1 MWIGRG
7 GTQEEFTGG
16 ADGAHFHGTFSC
28 SWCGVDCSSNP
39 RGRAKTLLC
48 ATQAAVIVIVS
59 SSRFPPPPE
68 CSHDGA
74 SCKLCPCGRGRRKPV
89 PLLQPGHL
97 SAGLFCS
104 ERKCGAA
111 AFTLDAVVAR
121 CILSAHAM
129 RSPARCCRPAGRL
142 CTRPRKGEYLRSP
155 SSPEIAKKK
164 GITFPFQLSL
174 VTASRA
180 QR

>member
-16 ADGAHFHGTFSC
+16 ADGAHFHGTFFLQLVRSGLQLQSTRTRKNAPLCDASC
-28 SWCGVDCSSNP
+28 GDS
-39 RGRAKTLLC
+39 
-48 ATQAAVIVIVS
+48 IVS
-59 SSRFPPPPE
+59 SSRFPPPAE

-74 SCKLCPCGRGRRKPV
+74 SCKLCPCVGGRRKPV

-97 SAGLFCS
+97 SAGLFCC

-142 CTRPRKGEYLRSP
+142 CTQPRKGEYLRSP

-174 VTASRA
+174 VTVSRA
-180 QR
+180 H

>member
-39 RGRAKTLLC
+39 RGRAKNAPLC
-48 ATQAAVIVIVS
+48 DANCGDSIVS

-74 SCKLCPCGRGRRKPV
+74 SCKLRPCGGGRRKAV
-89 PLLQPGHL
+89 PLLQAGHL

-111 AFTLDAVVAR
+111 AFTLNAVVAR

-142 CTRPRKGEYLRSP
+142 CTQPRKGEYLRSP
-155 SSPEIAKKK
+155 SSPEIAKRK
-164 GITFPFQLSL
+164 GITLPFQLSL
-174 VTASRA
+174 VTVSRA